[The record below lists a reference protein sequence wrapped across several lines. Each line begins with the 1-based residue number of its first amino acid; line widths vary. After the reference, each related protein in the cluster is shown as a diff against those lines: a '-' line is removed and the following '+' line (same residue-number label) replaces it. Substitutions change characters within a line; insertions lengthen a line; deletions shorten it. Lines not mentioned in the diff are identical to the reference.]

1 MPKKPVRAG
10 DRLKEAQADLAR
22 KKAQQ
27 ANKWPKNR
35 PRYQPLSDSGQM
47 LSMGGKIVPDTT
59 SAQGKKRHSN
69 YRKNTQ
75 TQLNSLRKVK
85 HR

>member
-1 MPKKPVRAG
+1 M
-10 DRLKEAQADLAR
+10 AR
-22 KKAQQ
+22 VPGGGGKRRRTNA
-27 ANKWPKNR
+27 APAHKWPKSR
-35 PRYQPLSDSGQM
+35 PRYAPLSDSGRM
-47 LSMGGKIVPDTT
+47 LSMGGKIVPGPSGKD
-59 SAQGKKRHSN
+59 KKRYGN